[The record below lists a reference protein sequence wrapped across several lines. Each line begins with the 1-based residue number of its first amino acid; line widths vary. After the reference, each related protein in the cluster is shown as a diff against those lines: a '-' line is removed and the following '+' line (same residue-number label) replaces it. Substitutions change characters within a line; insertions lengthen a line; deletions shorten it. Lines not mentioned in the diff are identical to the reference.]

1 MNKKSDWNLE
11 KIKDQTSNVY
21 EAVIIAA
28 KRSRQL
34 NDERMA
40 KLELMPEDDSIDID
54 TRKVTEIALRELAEG
69 QIKWDR
75 K

>member
-1 MNKKSDWNLE
+1 MKQVERLDVE
-11 KIKDQTSNVY
+11 KIKRRTSNVY

-34 NDERMA
+34 NEERIA
-40 KLELMPEDDSIDID
+40 KLELMPEDDSIEID
-54 TRKVTEIALRELAEG
+54 TRKVTKVALDELASG
-69 QIKWDR
+69 AIKLER